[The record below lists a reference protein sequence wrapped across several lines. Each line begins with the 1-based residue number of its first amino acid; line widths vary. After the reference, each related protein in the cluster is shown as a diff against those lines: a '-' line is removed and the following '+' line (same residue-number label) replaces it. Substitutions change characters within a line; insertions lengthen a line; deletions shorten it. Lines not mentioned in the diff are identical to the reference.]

1 MESTGVPGRIQISRE
16 TYERVHDLY
25 EFETREIEAKGK
37 GKLKTYLL
45 KEKHHQNTSPSS
57 ERNAVTELLVERLKL
72 FSSANVQTKK
82 LFSKED
88 ENQDLQADTR
98 SY

>member
-25 EFETREIEAKGK
+25 EFEAREIEAKGK

-57 ERNAVTELLVERLKL
+57 ERNAITELLVERLKL
-72 FSSANVQTKK
+72 FSANVETKK
-82 LFSKED
+82 LFSKE
-88 ENQDLQADTR
+88 ENQDLQADIR